1 MEEKE
6 KEIDVLEED
15 KEEHTIYSWSVDI
28 NYEIF
33 QFRQTLKEGEPE
45 RNLYL
50 AVVLQA
56 LLDATYPTTTCSI
69 SETNMVQSQAEAWFF
84 SSVSSGT
91 SDFEYVCDMA
101 GLSPS
106 YTRSFAYKIL
116 KSKEITFIRKR
127 INALLS

>member
-1 MEEKE
+1 MEEE
-6 KEIDVLEED
+6 NELEILEEETD
-15 KEEHTIYSWSVDI
+15 ELLTHDWSVDV

-50 AVVLQA
+50 AVILQA
-56 LLDATYPTTTCSI
+56 LLDATNSTSVCSV
-69 SETNMVQSQAEAWFF
+69 SESSVIQSQASSWFF
-84 SSVSSGT
+84 TSTSVSL

-101 GLSPS
+101 GLNPN
-106 YTRSFAYKIL
+106 YTRTFAYKIIHT
-116 KSKEITFIRKR
+116 KEITFIRKR